1 MQNLKIL
8 CLLICFV
15 FSSVADAQYKPQE
28 NAKIESRNGVG
39 ASISVS
45 KTVPNFKPAS
55 KKKFPNI
62 FRPISGFF
70 KRLFGIKPRHSLAC
84 AFPTIENVAFS
95 RITFVAECPSLG
107 ISSRYVCQ
115 SENQSVT
122 VTTTAN
128 DPEND
133 VLIYNYEV
141 SAGRIVGNG
150 SKVVWDLGGVEPGD
164 YTFTVM
170 VDDGCG
176 VCGQPRQE
184 RIKIVD
190 CSDCLQ
196 RAPLCS
202 QATIAASQS
211 TIKEGETITFTANV
225 FAAGIEDNKL
235 KYDWKIS
242 SGEIIGGQGTKEL
255 TVKVPPESAGSFITA
270 SFDIEDDGICEPQT
284 GLPVYVSPE

>member
-1 MQNLKIL
+1 MQNIKIL

-15 FSSVADAQYKPQE
+15 FFSVADVKSRPLK
-28 NAKIESRNGVG
+28 NAEIEARNRIKK
-39 ASISVS
+39 SISANQ
-45 KTVPNFKPAS
+45 TVPNFKPIS

-62 FRPISGFF
+62 FRPISRFF
-70 KRLFGIKPRHSLAC
+70 KRLFGIKPGHSLAC
-84 AFPTIENVAFS
+84 AFPTIADVAFS
-95 RITFVAECPSLG
+95 RITFVAECPSPETSG
-107 ISSRYVCQ
+107 RYVCQ

-128 DPEND
+128 DPED
-133 VLIYNYEV
+133 DPLIYNYEV

-202 QATIAASQS
+202 QATISASQS
-211 TIKEGETITFTANV
+211 TIKEGETITFTASV
-225 FAAGIEDNKL
+225 FAAGIEDDKL

-242 SGEIIGGQGTKEL
+242 AGEIISGRGTKQL
-255 TVKVPPESAGSFITA
+255 TVKVPSGSAGSFITA